1 MSYLG
6 VEYQQVEF
14 LIREVWGTMRRRY
27 RLLNFRK
34 GGREYLSLVVEYQ
47 DEHGAWHSRVIKSY
61 GQNTA
66 VTLGLAQTSL
76 DELVRLASEETDPI
90 PIGTVDEVI
99 WAGFY
104 QALEKPLTSLP
115 FIPFLAGHDL
125 SHLAA
130 SVINSVLRNAQA
142 QIEVT
147 QPSMESSERQ
157 QFLNW
162 LEQKAQ
168 NDQWAIL
175 AYQWKYEL

>member
-1 MSYLG
+1 
-6 VEYQQVEF
+6 
-14 LIREVWGTMRRRY
+14 MRRRY
-27 RLLNFRK
+27 RLLAFTK
-34 GGREYLSLVVEYQ
+34 GGRQYLSLVVEYQ
-47 DEHGAWHSRVIKSY
+47 DEHSAWHSKVVKSY

-66 VTLGLAQTSL
+66 PAFAQAQANI
-76 DELVRLASEETDPI
+76 DELIRLASGDTDPI

-104 QALEKPLTSLP
+104 QALKNPLTSLP
-115 FIPFLAGHDL
+115 FIPFLVGQDL

-130 SVINSVLRNAQA
+130 SVINSVLRNKQA

-147 QPSMESSERQ
+147 QPSMKPAERQ
-157 QFLNW
+157 QFLSW

-168 NDQWAIL
+168 DDQWAIL